1 MPKELTVTLTKSGA
15 ISKEDFIAIWENIQ
29 PNQIIVPEPIAYK
42 HEGTTIDEDG
52 IRICGSIKFIQAV
65 ISNLTQMLRFDSR
78 ETRLSIACSQIT
90 DRYTGKVI
98 KGKYRCS
105 IQIHERGRYAT
116 IYTSNLGDYREK
128 HKGSNVILA
137 FNQQN

>member
-1 MPKELTVTLTKSGA
+1 MKRELRVTLTKSGA
-15 ISKEDFIAIWENIQ
+15 ISKEDFIALWENIQ
-29 PNQIIVPEPIAYK
+29 PNQVINPDPIAYK
-42 HEGTTIDEDG
+42 HEGSTIDEDG
-52 IRICGSIKFIQAV
+52 IRICGTIEFIQSV
-65 ISNLTQMLRFDSR
+65 ISNLTQMLRFDGR

-105 IQIHERGRYAT
+105 IQVHERGRYAV
-116 IYTSNLGDYREK
+116 IFGNNLGDYREK